1 MIEIFERARKVRFS
15 FISIMILSLLIP
27 GYLLL
32 IPYVMS
38 IDLVNL
44 MIEGSSLKFV
54 SLLFIFIIPAIFVG
68 AAIDSVRRIIDYV
81 ISLFNIVNKNT
92 PVNSENS
99 FDGNENHDTSM
110 DDYENAN
117 VVYYSKVPSKII
129 NYVNTFGSFG
139 QFFANIGIAFIVIG
153 LLSITS
159 SMVYIVAIVAGFGLL
174 YYHIILEN
182 KCSNVRNEIKLKL
195 FDKNEE
201 IPHEI
206 NAMDFSE
213 SVSFLSAIAIVIPG
227 LVLEFIAIG
236 ILDTYVLNGEI
247 TNLLMRTDTVRFFAI
262 LPIIL
267 SASIFFGL
275 ILNIFGKAL
284 VKILSKSSGSFAK
297 DIFTSDEE
305 MKYAL
310 NQWKIRT
317 PIHMLEIP
325 KFHAT
330 YSRLLANSG
339 IVVLILILI
348 FAVDMKIMAIPS
360 FFLMAMFILNSR
372 HEISTAR
379 DIRDYQ
385 IVSHSSEYEKHSM
398 PGIASSRMGETVITE
413 SGDIVNLQKMYH
425 IPKVG
430 AAGFGMQAVHI
441 ALIGKTGSGK
451 TTYTKRLIKENAM
464 TTLIIDR
471 HWEYGDIADKIV
483 QFSSIK
489 KEGADVFIS
498 TDNTMLNFRVTE
510 LDYNKGLFIT
520 KDSIT
525 KEISD
530 NADDIFPKKE
540 GEVIAYWLDS
550 PSRIVNDLIAGEI
563 VKNIME
569 SAFNKTLPGRTM
581 LVNEEAHRLSGNEWI
596 RSIAAEGRKFDVFL
610 VSTSQTPLWDPMVLG
625 NSDLLIFRLLPRDVD
640 KLVGRVLE
648 KSHKKLIYDL
658 KVGEFL
664 TRSSEVDTWF
674 IGYT

>member
-15 FISIMILSLLIP
+15 FISIMILSLMVP

-38 IDLVNL
+38 IDIVNL
-44 MIEGSSLKFV
+44 TIGGSSLKFV
-54 SLLFIFIIPAIFVG
+54 SMLFIFIIPAIFVG
-68 AAIDSVRRIIDYV
+68 AAIDSVHRIIDYA
-81 ISLFNIVNKNT
+81 ISLFTVANKNA
-92 PVNSENS
+92 PVNIDNS
-99 FDGNENHDTSM
+99 VEETKSLDTSM
-110 DDYENAN
+110 DENAN

-129 NYVNTFGSFG
+129 NYVNTFGTFG
-139 QFFANIGIAFIVIG
+139 QFFANTGIALIAIG

-159 SMVYIVAIVAGFGLL
+159 SMIYIVAIVAGLGLL
-174 YYHIILEN
+174 FYHIILDN
-182 KCSNVRNEIKLKL
+182 KCANLKNEIMANL
-195 FDKNEE
+195 FDRNKE
-201 IPHEI
+201 IPHEVSAI
-206 NAMDFSE
+206 DFSDG
-213 SVSFLSAIAIVIPG
+213 VSFLGGIAIVIPG

-247 TNLLMRTDTVRFFAI
+247 TTLLMRTDPVRFFAI

-275 ILNIFGKAL
+275 VLNVFGKVL

-297 DIFTSDEE
+297 DVFTSDDE
-305 MKYAL
+305 MEHAL
-310 NQWKIRT
+310 NQWKIKT

-339 IVVLILILI
+339 IVVLILILL
-348 FAVDMKIMAIPS
+348 FAVDMKTMAIPS
-360 FFLMAMFILNSR
+360 FFVMVMFMLNSR
-372 HEISTAR
+372 SEISTAR

-385 IVSHSSEYEKHSM
+385 IVSNSSKYEGFSM
-398 PGIASSRMGETVITE
+398 PGMTSSKMGETVITE
-413 SGDIVNLQKMYH
+413 SGEIVNLQKMYH
-425 IPKVG
+425 IPKIG
-430 AAGFGMQAVHI
+430 ATGFGMQAVHI

-451 TTYTKRLIKENAM
+451 TTYTKRLIKENNM

-471 HWEYGDIADKIV
+471 HWEYGDIADKVV
-483 QFSSIK
+483 QFSSVK

-510 LDYNKGLFIT
+510 LDYKKGLFIT

-530 NADDIFPKKE
+530 NADYIFPKKE
-540 GEVIAYWLDS
+540 GEVIVYWLDS

-563 VKNIME
+563 VKHIME
-569 SAFNKTLPGRTM
+569 SAFNRTLPGRTV

-640 KLVGRVLE
+640 KLVGKVLE
-648 KSHKKLIYDL
+648 KTHKKLIYEL

>member
-38 IDLVNL
+38 IDLVNS
-44 MIEGSSLKFV
+44 MIGGSSLKFV
-54 SLLFIFIIPAIFVG
+54 SMLFISIIPAIFVG
-68 AAIDSVRRIIDYV
+68 AAIDSVHRIIDYAV
-81 ISLFNIVNKNT
+81 SLFTAANKNSPANT
-92 PVNSENS
+92 DNSGDHTES
-99 FDGNENHDTSM
+99 LDTLMDG
-110 DDYENAN
+110 YENAN
-117 VVYYSKVPSKII
+117 VVYYSKTPSKII
-129 NYVNTFGSFG
+129 NYVNMFGSFG
-139 QFFANIGIAFIVIG
+139 QFSANTGIALIVMG
-153 LLSITS
+153 LLLITS
-159 SMVYIVAIVAGFGLL
+159 SMVYILAIVAGFGLL
-174 YYHIILEN
+174 YYHVILEK
-182 KCSNVRNEIKLKL
+182 KCSKIKNEIMVKL
-195 FDKNEE
+195 FDRNEE
-201 IPHEI
+201 IPHEVSI
-206 NAMDFSE
+206 MDFSE
-213 SVSFLSAIAIVIPG
+213 GVSFLGGIAIIIPG

-236 ILDTYVLNGEI
+236 ILDTYILNGEM
-247 TNLLMRTDTVRFFAI
+247 TNILMRTDTVRFFAI

-275 ILNIFGKAL
+275 ILNVFGNAL
-284 VKILSKSSGSFAK
+284 VKILGRSSVSFAK
-297 DIFTSDEE
+297 DVFTSDEE
-305 MKYAL
+305 MEYAL
-310 NQWKIRT
+310 NQWKIKT
-317 PIHMLEIP
+317 SIHMLDIP

-339 IVVLILILI
+339 IVVLILL
-348 FAVDMKIMAIPS
+348 FAVDMKTMAIPS
-360 FFLMAMFILNSR
+360 FFVMVMFILNSR
-372 HEISTAR
+372 SEISTAR

-385 IVSHSSEYEKHSM
+385 MVSNSSKYDGLSM
-398 PGIASSRMGETVITE
+398 PGITPSKMEETVITE
-413 SGDIVNLQKMYH
+413 SGETVNLQKMYH
-425 IPKVG
+425 IPKIG
-430 AAGFGMQAVHI
+430 DTGFGMQAVHI

-451 TTYTKRLIKENAM
+451 TTYTKRLIKHNNM

-471 HWEYGDIADKIV
+471 HWEYADIADKVV

-540 GEVIAYWLDS
+540 GEVIVYWLDS

-563 VKNIME
+563 VKHIME
-569 SAFNKTLPGRTM
+569 SAFNKTLPGRTV

-610 VSTSQTPLWDPMVLG
+610 ISTSQTPMWDPMVLG

-658 KVGEFL
+658 RVGEFL